1 MTAKKSTLFA
11 LSALLFGFLSFFY
24 YSGFLGNQQ
33 GLMIEPIT
41 SSLGIARTVYS
52 TVMMGGTI
60 TVTVLSMFFAKTK
73 KTLGLKL
80 MMIVGALGAVG
91 YCGFNILAGM
101 FPAAAVVLILLSQ
114 ISLGVAFGWA
124 GLTTIT
130 ILVNNWAAKN
140 HGLVISVISAMAG
153 VGGIIAAPLVNSWI
167 MNSGWEFSMFVRIIV
182 SIAVLVIVVFL
193 VKENPSEKDGI
204 LWEGS
209 VPEESVAKEA
219 SIDEQE
225 ATGIDFEVIK
235 KTKNYWFAIFS
246 TFGFGMFIYPA
257 FVSLAAHITDIGHQ
271 EVSGFAMSV
280 VYFSSIIITLPLG
293 TMMEKFGCRKILS
306 LMLIL
311 MMAGVGILSLKA
323 ISVPLIYVAAACIG
337 VGYSTFQ
344 VPHPVLAMEMGG
356 KKSYIQIQSIL
367 FSAMNIGMMISV
379 PIFNIFYDMTGS
391 YRLVFG
397 IDVILLAL
405 NIFCIFVATSKI
417 KGINI

>member
-1 MTAKKSTLFA
+1 
-11 LSALLFGFLSFFY
+11 
-24 YSGFLGNQQ
+24 
-33 GLMIEPIT
+33 MIEPIT

-235 KTKNYWFAIFS
+235 KPKTIGLLFFLLLGSVCLFIRPLSVLLLTSPILDTK
-246 TFGFGMFIYPA
+246 
-257 FVSLAAHITDIGHQ
+257 
-271 EVSGFAMSV
+271 
-280 VYFSSIIITLPLG
+280 
-293 TMMEKFGCRKILS
+293 K
-306 LMLIL
+306 
-311 MMAGVGILSLKA
+311 
-323 ISVPLIYVAAACIG
+323 
-337 VGYSTFQ
+337 
-344 VPHPVLAMEMGG
+344 
-356 KKSYIQIQSIL
+356 
-367 FSAMNIGMMISV
+367 
-379 PIFNIFYDMTGS
+379 
-391 YRLVFG
+391 
-397 IDVILLAL
+397 
-405 NIFCIFVATSKI
+405 
-417 KGINI
+417 